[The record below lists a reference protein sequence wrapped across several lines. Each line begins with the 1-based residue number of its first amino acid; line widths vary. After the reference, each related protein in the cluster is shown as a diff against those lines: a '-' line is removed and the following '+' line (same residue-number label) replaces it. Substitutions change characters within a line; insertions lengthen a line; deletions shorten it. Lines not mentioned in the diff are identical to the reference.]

1 MAAEGHNIVDR
12 DAVRAGGPPLARRL
26 GGGEGWSVRE
36 LVCRAGASDPA
47 FEEQH
52 EGYSIAAVVEGSF
65 TYKADAGDAFLY
77 PGALLLGNH
86 GRCFSCGH
94 DHGVGDRCVALSFT
108 PDAFAEIAAAAAGSS
123 RYRFAAP
130 ALAAGGALIPTLAR
144 IEAIAADPSPLRLEE
159 TASGLAERVVAAA
172 SGHVASRAAPSNRDR
187 RRIADVTR
195 YIEDHAAEPL
205 DLAALAAIGRSSK
218 YHFLRV
224 FRRVVGMTP
233 YQYLLN
239 VRIRRAA
246 VRLLGS
252 PDTVAAVAFEA
263 GFGDLSTFN
272 DRFREVF
279 GASPS
284 AFRRRGGL

>member
-1 MAAEGHNIVDR
+1 MAADSPNFAGR
-12 DAVRAGGPPLARRL
+12 DVARAGGLLLARRL
-26 GGGEGWSVRE
+26 GGGEGWSVNE
-36 LVCRAGASDPA
+36 FICRADASDPA
-47 FEEQH
+47 LEERH
-52 EGYSIAAVVEGSF
+52 EGYSIVAVVEGSF
-65 TYKADAGDAFLY
+65 TYKTDAGEAFLF
-77 PGALLLGNH
+77 PGAFLLGNH

-94 DHGVGDRCVALSFT
+94 EHGSGDRCIALNFA

-123 RYRFAAP
+123 RYRFTASS
-130 ALAAGGALIPTLAR
+130 LTAGGALFPTLTR

-159 TASGLAERVVAAA
+159 AAARVAERVVAAA
-172 SGHVASRAAPSNRDR
+172 SGHVAPRAAASNRDR

-195 YIEDHAAEPL
+195 YIEDRAAEPI
-205 DLAALAAIGRSSK
+205 DLAALAAIARSSK

-239 VRIRRAA
+239 VRMRRAA

-252 PDTVAAVAFEA
+252 PDTVAAIAFDV

-272 DRFREVF
+272 DRFRSAF
-279 GASPS
+279 GASPT
-284 AFRRRGGL
+284 AFRRRGVL